1 MHACMFSL
9 TKLPY
14 NKFFFSAGAGLGVHR
29 VFLNFDFY
37 KGTNDFDLLF
47 LFLRF
52 LEIKIFEFDHAIRNM
67 NGF

>member
-1 MHACMFSL
+1 MFSL

-14 NKFFFSAGAGLGVHR
+14 NKFFFSAGAGLGVQRFFH
-29 VFLNFDFY
+29 FDFY

-52 LEIKIFEFDHAIRNM
+52 LEIKVFEFDNAIRNM